1 MPRRSQLA
9 SSVST
14 CRREIG
20 SAMPCER
27 SVVGTLWSLTA
38 RLRRQRARPCGRPA
52 RALRTPAGSSLRG
65 RGGGR
70 CRGRA
75 VPSSSVWTTCSSQI
89 LSYRVRGMAALG
101 AESRSL
107 HFRSRPR
114 DVSLAQRIGPAPP
127 GPAARRRRRA
137 ARIRARRGRAVRSS
151 RSGARSARILRHHAV
166 RHDPAG
172 LRGGGCGASL
182 ALRGLL
188 QRRSSVR
195 LVDHARYACGPP
207 HALAPTPIVRHCAS
221 LSHAAS
227 PIKASTLAVA
237 AGAGTGS
244 TPAQAVDM
252 ASAAVR
258 SERRANAMSRAGGQI
273 TPGRTADGRRDP
285 MAESSRRPS
294 GLASAEWRGRM
305 EGAGPPIK
313 KGRSKAA
320 LGGQAR
326 LSGCRR
332 TRSSTRVPRSPGR
345 CS

>member
-1 MPRRSQLA
+1 MQFDMIPLA
-9 SSVST
+9 
-14 CRREIG
+14 C
-20 SAMPCER
+20 A
-27 SVVGTLWSLTA
+27 A
-38 RLRRQRARPCGRPA
+38 AAAA
-52 RALRTPAGSSLRG
+52 RA
-65 RGGGR
+65 
-70 CRGRA
+70 
-75 VPSSSVWTTCSSQI
+75 W
-89 LSYRVRGMAALG
+89 
-101 AESRSL
+101 
-107 HFRSRPR
+107 
-114 DVSLAQRIGPAPP
+114 
-127 GPAARRRRRA
+127 
-137 ARIRARRGRAVRSS
+137 
-151 RSGARSARILRHHAV
+151 RSAACFNV
-166 RHDPAG
+166 A
-172 LRGGGCGASL
+172 A
-182 ALRGLL
+182 
-188 QRRSSVR
+188 SVR

-258 SERRANAMSRAGGQI
+258 SERRANAKSGAGGQI

-294 GLASAEWRGRM
+294 GLASAEWRGASKAR
-305 EGAGPPIK
+305 APIK

-332 TRSSTRVPRSPGR
+332 TRSSIRVPRSPGP